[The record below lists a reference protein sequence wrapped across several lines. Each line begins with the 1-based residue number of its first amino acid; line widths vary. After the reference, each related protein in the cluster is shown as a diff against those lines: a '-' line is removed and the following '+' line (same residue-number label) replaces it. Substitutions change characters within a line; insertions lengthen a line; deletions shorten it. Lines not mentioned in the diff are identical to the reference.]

1 MYISLKRINENH
13 NMPIELIPIKDE
25 NGNRIN
31 PKIKFGDIE
40 IILTTKDN
48 VDIVCSIPYQS
59 LSKVSWYASIIANYN
74 NVDSY
79 TMVKAARKIAEDIK
93 DFYKELGI
101 DLEITSIKFEEF

>member
-1 MYISLKRINENH
+1 MYISLKRINERH

-25 NGNRIN
+25 NGNKIN
-31 PKIKFGDIE
+31 PKVKFGDIE

-48 VDIVCSIPYQS
+48 VDIVCNIPYQS

-74 NVDSY
+74 SVDGY
-79 TMVKAARKIAEDIK
+79 TMVQAARKLAEDIK
-93 DFYKELGI
+93 DFYKEIGI